1 MSSVSLKQNF
11 GDENKLIS
19 LAKSGNAD
27 ALSSMISRYSDM
39 VLQKSRSFKNI
50 SGLESDDIYQEGM
63 LGLLSAIYSFDESRN
78 VLFSTYASVLVTR
91 KMLSALRSANSK
103 GNIPLKEYTS
113 IENETELLS
122 SSPDPEELLIYNE
135 ELDFVNNF
143 IEKNLSK
150 TERKVLKLRYLGLSY
165 SEIAEILDCGEKSVD
180 NALQRIRRKYN
191 NIK

>member
-150 TERKVLKLRYLGLSY
+150 TERKVLKLRYFGLSY

>member
-1 MSSVSLKQNF
+1 MLSSVSLNTNH
-11 GDENKLIS
+11 DDITLIS
-19 LAKSGNAD
+19 LAKAGETQ
-27 ALSSMISRYSDM
+27 ALSSLISRYSDM

-63 LGLLSAIYSFDESRN
+63 LGLLSAIYSFDESRG

-91 KMLSALRSANSK
+91 KMLSALRSTSSR
-103 GNIPLKEYTS
+103 GNLPLKEYTP

-122 SSPDPEELLIYNE
+122 AYPDPEELLLYNE
-135 ELDFVNNF
+135 ELDFVNSF
-143 IEKNLSK
+143 IENNLSK
-150 TERKVLKLRYLGLSY
+150 TEKKVLKLRFLGLSY

-191 NIK
+191 QVK